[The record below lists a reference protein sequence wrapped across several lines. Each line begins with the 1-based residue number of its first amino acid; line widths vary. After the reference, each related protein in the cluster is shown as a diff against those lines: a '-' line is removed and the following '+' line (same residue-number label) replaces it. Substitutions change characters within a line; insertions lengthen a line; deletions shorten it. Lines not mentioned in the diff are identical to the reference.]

1 MSQEIEKNYDPQN
14 IETKWYETWL
24 KNSCFTP
31 DKTKTKSFSIIMPPP
46 NVTGKLHMGHAL
58 DNTCQDIV
66 VRHKRMQG
74 YNTLWIPG
82 SDHAGIATQ
91 AVVEKRLYQEEKK
104 TKHDLGRKQFLE
116 KIWEW
121 KEEYATTIRKQL
133 EKIGA
138 SCDWNYYTFTM
149 DETPN
154 RAVRKVFAQLYREG
168 LIYQSERIINW
179 DTTLQSAISDAE
191 VEHKEVKGKFYHIHY
206 KVKDSDQ
213 VLEVATTRPE
223 TLYGDTAVAV
233 NPKDK
238 RFSDLIGQTAI
249 IPICEREVPIVGDSY
264 VDIELG
270 TGCLKVTPGHDFNDF
285 EIGKRHELPIINI
298 LNKDGTLNE
307 NAKAVEGLNAK
318 EARKK
323 TIELL
328 EESELL
334 VEVKDHIHQVGF
346 GERSDSVIEPMVSK
360 QWFLNVQEMAKR
372 AVKSVKKGKMNFIP
386 KQWENT
392 FFSWLN
398 EPRDWCLSR
407 QLWWGHRIPVYTCN
421 DCSYEFA
428 AEFEPKQC
436 PKCESVSLE
445 QDPDVL
451 DTWFSSGLWPMST
464 LGWPNEEEM
473 TKKGYQIYF
482 PNSLLVTG
490 FDIIFFWVA
499 RMSMMSL
506 QFTEESPFKDVY
518 IHGIVR
524 DKQGRKMSKSLGNG
538 IDPIEVIEQYGADA
552 MRFTLASGCG
562 HNRAMNLDPA
572 LIESSRN
579 YINKIWNAFR
589 FSYPFLKKT
598 RKDFQ
603 IKPSKLDTSEKWI
616 LAELNKTIV
625 EMNKYLEIY
634 RFDEACSVIYSFV
647 YDKYCSW
654 FIELCKPLFYGED
667 LDAQKQRANILRYVF
682 EQILKLLHP
691 IAPFMT
697 EELWSYLHQ
706 DKQIINQAYPEHNPE
721 YDFEREREMMNS
733 FIEITTQIR
742 NLRASVQLKPKEEIE
757 VSFFTNKK
765 KLADFI
771 YENRKYLELLA
782 KVKKGKVYGKD
793 EDRPKKS
800 IMGATSEVEIFIP
813 VADLINIEDEVARLN
828 KQIQKVKV
836 DLDKNEKKLSNEKFI
851 ENAPDEVIAEVKEKT
866 ANFKSRLDS
875 LESNLSNLM
884 S

>member
-1 MSQEIEKNYDPQN
+1 MSQEIEKNYDPKN

-24 KNSCFTP
+24 KNNSFVP
-31 DKTKTKSFSIIMPPP
+31 DRTKTKSFSIVMPPP

-58 DNTCQDIV
+58 DNTCQDII
-66 VRHKRMQG
+66 VRHKRMLG

-82 SDHAGIATQ
+82 SDHAGISTQ
-91 AVVEKRLYQEEKK
+91 AVVEKRIYQEEKL
-104 TKHDLGRKQFLE
+104 TKHDLGRKKFLE
-116 KIWEW
+116 RIWAW
-121 KEEYATTIRKQL
+121 KEEYEATIKDQL
-133 EKIGA
+133 QKIGT
-138 SCDWNYYTFTM
+138 SCDWNYHRFTM

-154 RAVRKVFAQLYREG
+154 RAVRKVFTSLYKQG
-168 LIYQSERIINW
+168 LIYQAERIINW
-179 DTTLQSAISDAE
+179 DTVLQSAISDAE
-191 VEHKEVKGKFYHIHY
+191 VDYKEVKGKFYHIHY
-206 KVKDSDQ
+206 KVKDSEE

-223 TLYGDTAVAV
+223 TLFGDTAVAV
-233 NPKDK
+233 HPKDK
-238 RFSDLIGQTAI
+238 RFSNLIGQMAI
-249 IPICEREVPIVGDSY
+249 IPISGREVPIIGDSY
-264 VDIELG
+264 VDMELG

-307 NAKAVEGLNAK
+307 NAEAVKGLNAK
-318 EARKK
+318 DARKK

-328 EESELL
+328 EASEQL
-334 VEVKDHIHQVGF
+334 VDVKDHKHQVGH
-346 GERSDSVIEPMVSK
+346 GQRSDSIIEPIVSK
-360 QWFLNVQEMAKR
+360 QWFLNVQEMSKM
-372 AVKSVKKGKMNFIP
+372 AVKSVKKGQMNFIP

-407 QLWWGHRIPVYTCN
+407 QLWWGHRIPVYTCT
-421 DCSYEFA
+421 DCEYVFS

-436 PKCESVSLE
+436 PKCESVSLD
-445 QDPDVL
+445 QDPYVL

-473 TKKGYQIYF
+473 AKKGFDTYF

-506 QFTEESPFKDVY
+506 QFTEQAPFKDVY

-538 IDPIEVIEQYGADA
+538 IDPIEIIDQYGADA

-562 HNRAMNLDPA
+562 HNRTMNLDPN

-579 YINKIWNAFR
+579 FINKIWNAFR
-589 FSYPFLKKT
+589 FCQPFLKQT

-603 IKPSKLDTSEKWI
+603 IKTSKLDTVEKWI
-616 LAELNKTIV
+616 LAELNHTTI
-625 EMNKYLEIY
+625 EMNKYLSVY
-634 RFDEACSVIYSFV
+634 RFDEASSIIYSFV

-654 FIELCKPLFYGED
+654 FLELCKPIFYGED

-682 EQILKLLHP
+682 EHILKLLHP
-691 IAPFMT
+691 IAPFIT
-697 EELWSYLHQ
+697 EELWSNLHQ
-706 DKQIINQAYPEHNPE
+706 DKLLISQSYPEENSE
-721 YDFEREREMMNS
+721 YSFDKEREMMNS

-757 VSFFTNKK
+757 VCFFTNKK
-765 KLADFI
+765 KIADFI
-771 YENRKYLELLA
+771 YENRRYLQLLA
-782 KVKKGKVYGKD
+782 KVSKGKVYGKD
-793 EDRPKKS
+793 EERPKKS

-813 VADLINIEDEVARLN
+813 VADLINIDDEVARLN
-828 KQIQKVKV
+828 KHIQKAKI
-836 DLDKNEKKLSNEKFI
+836 DLEKTENKLKNEKFI

-866 ANFKSRLDS
+866 VNFKNRLDS
-875 LESNLSNLM
+875 LESNLSNLT